1 MDTKRKLMN
10 AALKM
15 FALKGYEA
23 VSVRDVTKSIDRRE
37 TCLYNYFRNKKA
49 LMDSLAAEFEQ
60 GAKENIK
67 QLMSELKR
75 EQAVDR
81 ARFLEL
87 AKGFAEGYLANYG
100 FVQFARLM
108 LIEQAA
114 SEEMRRM
121 YTNYLYI
128 IPLMYM
134 SELFNKAG
142 RAGEHSVDFLS
153 TAFYGV
159 ALLYFQKHMMCGK
172 SVKSMREAFLHELM
186 PHIEEFTELYIV

>member
-1 MDTKRKLMN
+1 MDTKRRLMN

-23 VSVRDVTKSIDRRE
+23 VSVRDVTKAIDRRE

-49 LMDSLAAEFEQ
+49 LMDSLTEEFEQ
-60 GAKENIK
+60 GAKDRVK
-67 QLMSELKR
+67 QLMAELKQ
-75 EQAVDR
+75 EQTVGR

-87 AKGFAEGYLANYG
+87 AAGFAEKYLADAG
-100 FVQFARLM
+100 FVQFTRVM
-108 LIEQAA
+108 LIEQAL

-134 SELFNKAG
+134 SELFSKAG
-142 RAGEHSVDFLS
+142 RSGEGSVDFLS

-159 ALLYFQKHMMCGK
+159 VLLYFQKHMMCGK
-172 SVKSMREAFLHELM
+172 SVKSMREAFLAELM
-186 PHIEEFTELYIV
+186 PHTEEFAELYIV

>member
-23 VSVRDVTKSIDRRE
+23 VSVRDVTKAIDRRE

-49 LMDSLAAEFEQ
+49 LMDSLTAEFEQ
-60 GAKENIK
+60 GARDRVK
-67 QLMSELKR
+67 QLMAELKS
-75 EQAVDR
+75 EQTVGR

-87 AKGFAEGYLANYG
+87 SRSFAEKYLADPG
-100 FVQFARLM
+100 FVQFARIM
-108 LIEQAA
+108 LIEQAE

-134 SELFNKAG
+134 SELFAKAG
-142 RAGEHSVDFLS
+142 RAGEGSVDFLS

-159 ALLYFQKHMMCGK
+159 IMLYFQKHMMCGRGVRVMK
-172 SVKSMREAFLHELM
+172 EAFLHELM
-186 PHIEEFTELYIV
+186 PHAEEFAELYIV